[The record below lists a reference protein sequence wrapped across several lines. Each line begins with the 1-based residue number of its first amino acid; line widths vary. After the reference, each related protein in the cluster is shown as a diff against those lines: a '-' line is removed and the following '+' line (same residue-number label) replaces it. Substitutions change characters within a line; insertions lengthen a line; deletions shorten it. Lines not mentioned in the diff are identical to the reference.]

1 MIPVPHGAALFVSL
15 RRGIRMSDTAVNTF
29 RPSRFNVMT
38 RTEED
43 AVVLYNSMRGSVFK
57 VRPPVSERVHS
68 LLHNRKRVLNR
79 TEHAAENELRLF
91 DTLVDKGFLV
101 STERDELADADELR
115 DRRKNRTDRLELII
129 MPTEACNFRCTYCYE
144 DFALGRMLTQVREG
158 VKALVRKYRR
168 DHDID
173 KLTVSW
179 FGGEPLVAFDVIE
192 ELSTYFLEFCAEEG
206 IDYSAGITT
215 NGLLLTPEV
224 AARCAELGISHYQ
237 ITLDGPA
244 HTHDSSRHLM
254 GGGKTFDDIVANLTS
269 MSRTDTAFKALIR
282 TNFTEANS
290 VHVPELIDQ
299 LSELYADDPRFRVIY
314 RPVGDWGGPQGED
327 SEAYSGKQAELTK
340 LDLCS
345 SAADSGL
352 RLADDVFLKPN
363 GSVCYAASP
372 WSFVI
377 RPNGLINKCTVALR
391 DPRNAVG
398 LLSEDGDLGLN
409 DELMSLW
416 VDNDD
421 AKDSGCHSC
430 FFRPSCQGAHC
441 PLVRIQEG
449 QRPCPPQKVWIGPTI
464 TTAAGIGRAR

>member
-1 MIPVPHGAALFVSL
+1 MP
-15 RRGIRMSDTAVNTF
+15 DTASTDMF
-29 RPSRFNVMT
+29 RPSRFNIVT
-38 RTEED
+38 KTDDGE

-57 VRPPVSERVHS
+57 VRSPLGERVHS
-68 LLHNRKRVLNR
+68 LLHNRKNTLPRPGPDD
-79 TEHAAENELRLF
+79 AEEVRLF
-91 DTLVDKGFLV
+91 DTLIAKGFLV
-101 STERDELADADELR
+101 EAEHDELADADELR

-158 VKALVRKYRR
+158 VKELVRRYRR
-168 DHDID
+168 EHGIE
-173 KLTVSW
+173 KLTVAW

-215 NGLLLTPEV
+215 NGLLLTPDV
-224 AARCAELGISHYQ
+224 AERCAQLGISHYQ

-244 HTHDSSRHLM
+244 HTHDSSRFLM
-254 GGGKTFDDIVANLTS
+254 GGGKTFDGIIANLTE
-269 MSRTDTAFKALIR
+269 MARTDNSFRTLIR
-282 TNFTEANS
+282 TNFTEVNS
-290 VHVPELIDQ
+290 VHVPELIEQ
-299 LSELYADDPRFRVIY
+299 LSGLFADDPRFQVIY
-314 RPVGDWGGPQGED
+314 RPVGDWGGPQGEN
-327 SEAYSGKQAELTK
+327 SEAYEGKQAELAK
-340 LDLCS
+340 LDLCT
-345 SAADSGL
+345 SAAGSGL
-352 RLADDVFLKPN
+352 TVADDVFLKPN

-377 RPNGLINKCTVALR
+377 RPNGLVNKCTVALR

-398 LLSEDGDLGLN
+398 QLTEDGQLGL
-409 DELMSLW
+409 DQERMSLW

-421 AKDSGCHSC
+421 AQDSGCHSC

-449 QRPCPPQKVWIGPTI
+449 ERPCPPQKVWIGPTI
-464 TTAAGIGRAR
+464 KTAAALGGAR